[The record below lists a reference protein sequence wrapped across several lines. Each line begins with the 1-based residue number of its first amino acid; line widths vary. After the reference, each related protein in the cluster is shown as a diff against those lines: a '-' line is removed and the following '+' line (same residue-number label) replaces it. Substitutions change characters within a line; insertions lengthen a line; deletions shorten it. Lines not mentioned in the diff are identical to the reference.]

1 MNLLVIFTD
10 QQHKEALGRVN
21 PLYQTPHLN
30 ALADDGVLFTNA
42 YSNNPLCGP
51 FRGCLMTGLMTC
63 HNGLKANN
71 LPLPEGVPTLAG
83 QLRHQGWQTGFVGKW
98 HLGGRGNDPI
108 PQDIRGGFE
117 RFNGYQ
123 MYNGFDPAEP
133 YRNQVI
139 FYDEANTAHRYQE
152 HRTEVTTRLALDML
166 DTMARDSRPFCM
178 VVGYQ
183 APHYP
188 EQPAPEYEAL
198 YRDVAFPV
206 DAEAAAVEPYTPT
219 FNPRS
224 PEDRAQ
230 CPDFRRYGGR
240 MAEYKRLYAA
250 MVSQVDHGVG
260 RILQSLKEHGL
271 YDDTMIVYT
280 SDHGD
285 MQGSHGLTNKGVPYE
300 LSAGIPMIVRYPGGR
315 RHCRSPLLVA
325 GIDIFATAMELA
337 GADNTGDGRSFL
349 AYVQGRSDAPVND
362 FIISESLIGQQPWR
376 MIRTGPYKLVVSY
389 PDHQPLMLFHLD
401 DDPGERHNLL
411 AEGLADPGLVV
422 RLTAKLREA
431 VG

>member
-21 PLYQTPHLN
+21 PLYQTPHLD

-51 FRGCLMTGLMTC
+51 FRGCLMTGLMTS

-83 QLRHQGWQTGFVGKW
+83 QLKAQGWQTGFVGKW
-98 HLGGRGNDPI
+98 HLGGKGNDPI
-108 PQDIRGGFE
+108 PRELRGGFE
-117 RFNGYQ
+117 HFNGYQ

-133 YRNQVI
+133 YRNQVV
-139 FYDEANTAHRYQE
+139 FHDDDSVPHHYQE
-152 HRTEVTTRLALDML
+152 HRTEVTTRLAISML
-166 DTMARDSRPFCM
+166 DAMAADSRPFCL

-188 EQPAPEYEAL
+188 EQPSPAYEAL
-198 YRDVAFPV
+198 YRDTVFPV
-206 DAEAAAVEPYTPT
+206 DDEAAAVEPYTPT

-224 PEDRAQ
+224 PEDRSQ
-230 CPDFRRYGGR
+230 CPDFRRYGGS

-250 MVSQVDHGVG
+250 MVSQVDDGVG
-260 RILQSLKEHGL
+260 RILQALKARGL
-271 YDDTMIVYT
+271 YEDTMIVFT

-300 LSAGIPMIVRYPGGR
+300 LSAGIPLIVRCPGGR
-315 RHCRSPLLVA
+315 RNCRTPLLVS
-325 GIDIFATAMELA
+325 GIDIFATAMALA
-337 GADNTGDGRSFL
+337 GTDNTGDGRSFL
-349 AYVQGRSDAPVND
+349 AYVQGRSDASVND

-376 MIRTGPYKLVVSY
+376 MIRTGPYKLVVSC
-389 PDHQPLMLFHLD
+389 PDSAPLMLFNLD
-401 DDPGERHNLL
+401 DDPGERRNLL
-411 AEGLADPGLVV
+411 AEGLADPDLVA
-422 RLTAKLREA
+422 RLTAALRKA
-431 VG
+431 VE